1 MSPLTAMEAVKFSRI
16 TAPDLGLASAKGGAS
31 KPGAFADLVKDGI
44 ERLTAL
50 EHDADEQTRKLLA
63 GEPVELHRVV
73 LAGEQA
79 SLAFEL
85 MMSIRNKAVEA
96 YQEVMRMQV

>member
-1 MSPLTAMEAVKFSRI
+1 MDAIAFTRLV
-16 TAPDLGLASAKGGAS
+16 APELGAS
-31 KPGAFADLVKDGI
+31 SASKSGPASDAGEGEFADLLRQGMD
-44 ERLTAL
+44 RLNEL
-50 EHDADEQTRKLLA
+50 EKNADAQVNKLLS

-79 SLAFEL
+79 SLAFDL
-85 MMSIRNKAVEA
+85 MMSVRNKVVDA

>member
-1 MSPLTAMEAVKFSRI
+1 MDAVQFAKIS
-16 TAPDLGLASAKGGAS
+16 APSGLESSGGGKS
-31 KPGAFADLVKDGI
+31 EDGFADLLKEGFDKLEQLETEADDQVR
-44 ERLTAL
+44 RLIS
-50 EHDADEQTRKLLA
+50 

-79 SLAFEL
+79 GLAFDLL
-85 MMSIRNKAVEA
+85 MSVRNKVVDA

>member
-1 MSPLTAMEAVKFSRI
+1 MNGMDPIRLAKFAEPSI
-16 TAPDLGLASAKGGAS
+16 LDAAGGQQS
-31 KPGAFADLVKDGI
+31 DGRFADLIKEGFDK
-44 ERLTAL
+44 LDAL
-50 EHDADEQTRKLLA
+50 EKDADEQVEKLLR

-79 SLAFEL
+79 GLAFDLL
-85 MMSIRNKAVEA
+85 MSVRNKVVDA